1 MEEQV
6 VSIYSSTPQDDRD
19 SWIRRYEL
27 SDIARYESEM
37 LEYVRTSHAG
47 ILEDIRN
54 SGKFEEATEQKLIA
68 ALDEFANI
76 FQPSKSGGA
85 GEEAA

>member
-6 VSIYSSTPQDDRD
+6 VSIYSSTPQDERD
-19 SWIRRYEL
+19 SWIRAYEL
-27 SDIARYESEM
+27 EDIQRYESEM
-37 LEYVRTSHAG
+37 LEFIRTSYGG
-47 ILEDIRN
+47 ILDAIRD
-54 SGKFEEATEQKLIA
+54 SGKFEEEVEQKLIA

-85 GEEAA
+85 DEEAA